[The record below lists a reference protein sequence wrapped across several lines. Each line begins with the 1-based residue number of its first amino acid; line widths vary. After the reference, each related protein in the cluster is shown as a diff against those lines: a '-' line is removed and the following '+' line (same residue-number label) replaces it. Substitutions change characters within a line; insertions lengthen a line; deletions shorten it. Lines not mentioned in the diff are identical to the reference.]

1 MTWTKRWI
9 DKYDFEEELTFNCG
23 GWPCYD
29 ALEEMEGE
37 PRPMGLSC
45 DDADAHL
52 IIERFKRK
60 GKGDL
65 TVCFNPKELIPF
77 QYIQYAYEQAC
88 ILYRENPENF
98 TERDLFYIVPKL
110 DSRSIQM
117 MLRLARSKVKTT

>member
-9 DKYDFEEELTFNCG
+9 DKYDFEDELALNCG

-29 ALEEMEGE
+29 ALEELEGE
-37 PRPMGLSC
+37 PKPMGLSC

-65 TVCFNPKELIPF
+65 TVCFDPKQLIPF
-77 QYIQYAYEQAC
+77 QYIQYAFEQAC
-88 ILYRENPENF
+88 ELYREKPEKVN
-98 TERDLFYIVPKL
+98 ELDLYYRVPDL
-110 DSRSIQM
+110 DNRSIQM
-117 MLRLARSKVKTT
+117 MLRLAKSKTKTT